1 VVAGAQLLL
10 LGGLAVVLEQ
20 VPGLKNAPEWSL
32 MGGISAGLG
41 IALLVT
47 SRWWRHWEQEHHNS
61 LLREPRWRW
70 SQAGGSGWGRGRG
83 IIDPQDFYVVDAAQS
98 P

>member
-1 VVAGAQLLL
+1 MAIAD
-10 LGGLAVVLEQ
+10 LAV
-20 VPGLKNAPEWSL
+20 GL
-32 MGGISAGLG
+32 ILG
-41 IALLVT
+41 
-47 SRWWRHWEQEHHNS
+47 S

-70 SQAGGSGWGRGRG
+70 RSAGGSGWGRGHG